1 MSNECI
7 VQKLKASVSGDLR
20 KAGEARFYTRASS
33 FYYKNGEASVLK
45 ILTPGVTF
53 QNTGYVG
60 ETEQAVPANT
70 SRNINVSGNCDIQ
83 ILTRYSLVDLYGGY
97 LAVDLDELTF
107 CSSLEI
113 LECLWPSSSGSIE
126 NFESNTAIKSLKV
139 EGEVEGDLSHLFT
152 SSACYTFSTSFGQD
166 THSNIAGDIS
176 NFSKIP
182 NVVNLFHRNAVGLQG
197 NVSVFAGGFSVL
209 RDVDLSGCPNITGN
223 FSAFANHNLQH
234 LYLGNTGVTGH
245 LVDVATGNSAL
256 AYVWAP
262 AGVQYTD
269 ADAAIVDALLAS
281 NGATI
286 RPDGHYFAGGTRVE
300 SYT

>member
-7 VQKLKASVSGDLR
+7 VLKLKSSVSGNLR
-20 KAGEARFYTRASS
+20 KAGEARFYTRASA
-33 FYYKNGEASVLK
+33 FYYKNREASVLK

-60 ETEQAVPANT
+60 ATEQAVPANT

-107 CSSLEI
+107 CDSLEI
-113 LECLWPSSSGSIE
+113 LECLWPSSSGTIE
-126 NFESNTAIKSLKV
+126 NFESNTVIKSLKA
-139 EGEVEGDLSHLFT
+139 EGEVAGDLSHLFT

-166 THSNIAGDIS
+166 THSNITGDIS

-182 NVVNLFHRNAVGLQG
+182 NVVNLFHRNAVGLYG
-197 NVSVFAGGFSVL
+197 NVSVFNGGFSSL
-209 RDVDLSGCPNITGN
+209 RDVDLSGCPNITGDI
-223 FSAFANHNLQH
+223 SAFANHALQH
-234 LYLGNTGVTGH
+234 LYLGNTGVIGH
-245 LVDVATGNSAL
+245 LVDVVTGNSAL
-256 AYVWAP
+256 AYVWAS

-269 ADAAIVDALLAS
+269 ADAAIVDDLLAS

-286 RPDGHYFAGGTRVE
+286 RPDGHYFAGGTRVD